1 MESDR
6 SQTLRTSLSAVQ
18 RLIDVS
24 ASKDKKMELLEG
36 AYHEIFFHKAHAQ
49 KIIGLVASFVEERTD
64 SNTSGATSPEA
75 VKVKV

>member
-1 MESDR
+1 
-6 SQTLRTSLSAVQ
+6 
-18 RLIDVS
+18 
-24 ASKDKKMELLEG
+24 MELLEG